1 MRTRGLSTSSAACGR
16 ASARAGAAGATSST
30 CPHTLTMSG
39 KPGSPG
45 GVGWG
50 WERER
55 ERGRP
60 LRSIHALPLV
70 AACALA
76 SPHCCSLPPPPT
88 SHLPPAT
95 FFAPCR
101 VRNYLR
107 EEMAS
112 FLGLCE
118 YTERADAARARA
130 YFFDRRKSLLLY
142 TERAQFYNRHRIRGA
157 KVGVACRVCV
167 RCRQGGQHC
176 KLTGA
181 PQPAVLGV
189 PACCRMSLN
198 TLPPFHSPL
207 PLSPPLCRT
216 SCSTSCPST
225 PSSTAS
231 CSTWWRRGRVGR
243 RPQVGGDGYRRAAL
257 GIYCGLG

>member
-1 MRTRGLSTSSAACGR
+1 
-16 ASARAGAAGATSST
+16 
-30 CPHTLTMSG
+30 
-39 KPGSPG
+39 
-45 GVGWG
+45 
-50 WERER
+50 
-55 ERGRP
+55 
-60 LRSIHALPLV
+60 
-70 AACALA
+70 
-76 SPHCCSLPPPPT
+76 
-88 SHLPPAT
+88 
-95 FFAPCR
+95 

-198 TLPPFHSPL
+198 TLPPFHSP
-207 PLSPPLCRT
+207 PPTL
-216 SCSTSCPST
+216 PST
-225 PSSTAS
+225 LQDILFYQLPEHPEFYSELLNLVEEGEGGETP
-231 CSTWWRRGRVGR
+231 TGGWGGWGRVQAGGTWHLLW
-243 RPQVGGDGYRRAAL
+243 VGVAGGVA
-257 GIYCGLG
+257 GCSH